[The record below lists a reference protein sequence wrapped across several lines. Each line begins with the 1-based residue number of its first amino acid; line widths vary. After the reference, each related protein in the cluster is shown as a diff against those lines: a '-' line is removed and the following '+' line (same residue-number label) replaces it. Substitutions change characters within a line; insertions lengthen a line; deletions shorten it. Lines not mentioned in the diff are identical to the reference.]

1 MKRLSLVIL
10 ATLALALRTGAES
23 AKDLRIPTGMGEVL
37 IHVSPTPGL
46 ISITVP
52 NGKDKTDEMFS
63 GTNLVL
69 ELDVAADGCVRGIT
83 GHNGGDYYLD
93 FSGTCVVRQGTGE
106 KIINNPSVVI
116 GNKTND
122 IVIVWTELSK
132 TDKRF
137 VINKQKPDS
146 SKVPD
151 GIGISPPI
159 FRPDVRSDKKT
170 D

>member
-1 MKRLSLVIL
+1 MKKLSAIIL
-10 ATLALALRTGAES
+10 ATLALALRTGAEP

-37 IHVSPTPGL
+37 IHVSPSPGL
-46 ISITVP
+46 ISITVH
-52 NGKDKTDEMFS
+52 NGKDKTDELFS

-69 ELDVAADGCVRGIT
+69 ELDVAEDGCVKGIT

-93 FSGTCVVRQGTGE
+93 FSGTRLVRQETGE

-137 VINKQKPDS
+137 VINKQKPVS

-151 GIGISPPI
+151 GIGTNTPI
-159 FRPDVRSDKKT
+159 LSPDVR
-170 D
+170 